1 MNDYINEKEVRRMI
15 KVIKPNGQLFEI
27 RIMLPGKKNL
37 SGYFTDADTAVE
49 KLKTNINLKN
59 AIVYFTLNYVDPGC
73 YSRLQRDHFEAFPEN
88 ATTDADIIGYNWL
101 MVDLDPKRPTG
112 ASSSDEELQKARAL
126 GEEVKKYL
134 KVRGFS
140 EPLMAMSGN
149 GIHLLYK
156 VGLKNTDENKALIK
170 RCLQALDLVFSN
182 DDIKVDTS
190 TFNPARICK
199 MYGTLA
205 QKGSNTPERP
215 HRMSR
220 ILSEADSYTET
231 PKAYLEKFADDVLP
245 KEQKPEAYNN
255 YRPQSFDIETWMARY
270 GIQYK
275 EKKQSGT
282 YTKYVLDECP
292 FNSNHKAP
300 DSMITVGDNG
310 KIGFYCFHNSCQ
322 DKHWQDVRIKYEP
335 NAYEKAYGPDEDDS
349 WIDAGWKAHKAN
361 RTQNIQPINVEE
373 VQEELEGRPM
383 WLTPKQIR
391 AKETQS
397 EVFIKT
403 GIEGIDN
410 RMRGLKKGSLTVVS
424 GLRGSGK
431 STVLSQVVLS
441 ALSDG
446 FNVIC
451 YSGELTDKNFWKW
464 MSLQAAGKGNTVPD
478 KWSGYYKVPD
488 DIDEKIADWMEGHF
502 WLYENDYGNKYSILR
517 RNLERQADKV
527 KADLIILDNLMA
539 LNIRDLNPHDKYD
552 AQTSFINDLSS
563 LAKRTN
569 THIIFVAHP
578 RKAIGF
584 LRLDDISGSA
594 DLSNMVDNAFI
605 VHRKNEDFKRLTEQ
619 MFKWSEDAEAYK
631 GTNVVEIA
639 KDRDG
644 GTQDVFIP
652 LWYEKESKRLK
663 NSEAEM
669 VAYGWEN
676 DFQQIEEDEVIP
688 F

>member
-1 MNDYINEKEVRRMI
+1 
-15 KVIKPNGQLFEI
+15 
-27 RIMLPGKKNL
+27 
-37 SGYFTDADTAVE
+37 
-49 KLKTNINLKN
+49 
-59 AIVYFTLNYVDPGC
+59 
-73 YSRLQRDHFEAFPEN
+73 
-88 ATTDADIIGYNWL
+88 
-101 MVDLDPKRPTG
+101 
-112 ASSSDEELQKARAL
+112 
-126 GEEVKKYL
+126 
-134 KVRGFS
+134 
-140 EPLMAMSGN
+140 
-149 GIHLLYK
+149 
-156 VGLKNTDENKALIK
+156 
-170 RCLQALDLVFSN
+170 
-182 DDIKVDTS
+182 
-190 TFNPARICK
+190 
-199 MYGTLA
+199 
-205 QKGSNTPERP
+205 
-215 HRMSR
+215 
-220 ILSEADSYTET
+220 
-231 PKAYLEKFADDVLP
+231 
-245 KEQKPEAYNN
+245 
-255 YRPQSFDIETWMARY
+255 
-270 GIQYK
+270 
-275 EKKQSGT
+275 
-282 YTKYVLDECP
+282 
-292 FNSNHKAP
+292 
-300 DSMITVGDNG
+300 
-310 KIGFYCFHNSCQ
+310 
-322 DKHWQDVRIKYEP
+322 
-335 NAYEKAYGPDEDDS
+335 
-349 WIDAGWKAHKAN
+349 
-361 RTQNIQPINVEE
+361 
-373 VQEELEGRPM
+373 
-383 WLTPKQIR
+383 
-391 AKETQS
+391 
-397 EVFIKT
+397 
-403 GIEGIDN
+403 
-410 RMRGLKKGSLTVVS
+410 MRGLKKGSLTVVS

-676 DFQQIEEDEVIP
+676 DFRQVEEDEVIQ